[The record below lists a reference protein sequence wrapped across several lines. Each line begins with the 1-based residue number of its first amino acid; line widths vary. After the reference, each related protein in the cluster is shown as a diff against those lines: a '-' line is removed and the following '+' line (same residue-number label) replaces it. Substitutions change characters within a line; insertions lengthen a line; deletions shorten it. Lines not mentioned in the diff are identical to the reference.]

1 MRLKGIRNFSII
13 AHIDHG
19 KSTLAD
25 RMIQMVGTVDKRD
38 FRDQLLDSMDL
49 ERERGITIKASA
61 VNLPFTIDGRT
72 FSFNLLDTP
81 GHVDFTYEVS
91 RSLTACEGALLLVDA
106 AQGIEAQT
114 MANAYLALENDV
126 EIIPVLNKIDLPQAR
141 PDEVALDIETQLG
154 FPADEVLRVSAK
166 HGTGV
171 EEVLRA
177 LVERIPAPEGLPDA
191 PLRALVF
198 DSTFDDYRGVVLY
211 ARVLD
216 GGVRS
221 GDRIAL
227 FRARRTY
234 EVTEVGQLRPQMTPA
249 AILSAGEVGYVI
261 ASIRRLDETHVGD
274 TLHHAGSK
282 VEPVPGY
289 REPRPLVFSGV
300 FPADNAGYESLRHAL
315 ERLHLN
321 DPSFTYVPE
330 RSEALGL
337 GFRCGFLGLLHLEI
351 VQERIERESGV
362 TLVQTAPNVT
372 YEILLRR
379 KEETLLVDNP
389 ADIPD
394 AGEIAELR
402 EPIVRANFILPPD
415 YLGMMTR
422 MLEARRGDYITTEY
436 LGPSRMV
443 LSYDVP
449 LAEIIHDFHDK
460 MKSATRG
467 YGVMEYEFTGYRAA
481 ELVRLDILVGGQHVD
496 ALSCVVHRE
505 QAYRRGKEI
514 CRRLKE
520 SIPRHLFQVP
530 IQAAIGGRI
539 LARETIPAMSKNVTA
554 KCYGGDI
561 TRKRKLLEKQ
571 KAGKKRLRSIGRV
584 QIPQEA
590 FLAVLRTGEE

>member
-1 MRLKGIRNFSII
+1 MRLEGIRNFSII

-25 RMIQMVGTVDKRD
+25 RMIQLVGAVDKRN
-38 FRDQLLDSMDL
+38 FRDQMLDSMDL

-61 VNLPFTIDGRT
+61 VNLPFTIDGNT
-72 FSFNLLDTP
+72 FSLNLLDTP

-91 RSLTACEGALLLVDA
+91 RSLAACEGALLLVDA

-114 MANAYLALENDV
+114 MANAYLALENEV
-126 EIIPVLNKIDLPQAR
+126 EIIPVLNKIDLPQAL
-141 PDEVALDIETQLG
+141 PDDVALDIEAQLG
-154 FPADEVLRVSAK
+154 FPAEEILRVSAK
-166 HGTGV
+166 SGSGV
-171 EEVLRA
+171 EDVLRA
-177 LVERIPAPEGLPDA
+177 VVERVPAPEGQPDA
-191 PLRALVF
+191 PLQALVF

-211 ARVLD
+211 TRVLN
-216 GGVRS
+216 GSVRA
-221 GDRIAL
+221 GDRVAL
-227 FRARRTY
+227 FRASRTY
-234 EVTEVGQLRPQMTPA
+234 EVSEVGQLRPEMTPVA
-249 AILSAGEVGYVI
+249 TLGAGEVGYVI
-261 ASIRRLDETHVGD
+261 ASIRGLDEIHVGD

-282 VEPVPGY
+282 VVPIPGY

-300 FPADNAGYESLRHAL
+300 FPADNSGYEPLRYAL

-351 VQERIERESGV
+351 VQERIERECGV

-379 KEETLLVDNP
+379 EEKTLLVDNP
-389 ADIPD
+389 ATIPV
-394 AGEIAELR
+394 AGDIAELR
-402 EPIVRANFILPPD
+402 EPIVRGNFILPPEH
-415 YLGMMTR
+415 LGIMTQ
-422 MLEARRGDYITTEY
+422 MLEARRGSYITTEY
-436 LGPSRMV
+436 LGTGRMV

-481 ELVRLDILVGGQHVD
+481 DLVRLDILVGGQHVD

-505 QAYRRGKEI
+505 QAYRSGKEI
-514 CRRLKE
+514 CQRLKE
-520 SIPRHLFQVP
+520 SIPRHLFMVP

-561 TRKRKLLEKQ
+561 SRKRKLLQKQ
-571 KAGKKRLRSIGRV
+571 KAGKKRMRSVGQV

-590 FLAVLRTGEE
+590 FLAVLRTREE

>member
-1 MRLKGIRNFSII
+1 
-13 AHIDHG
+13 
-19 KSTLAD
+19 
-25 RMIQMVGTVDKRD
+25 
-38 FRDQLLDSMDL
+38 
-49 ERERGITIKASA
+49 
-61 VNLPFTIDGRT
+61 
-72 FSFNLLDTP
+72 
-81 GHVDFTYEVS
+81 
-91 RSLTACEGALLLVDA
+91 
-106 AQGIEAQT
+106 
-114 MANAYLALENDV
+114 
-126 EIIPVLNKIDLPQAR
+126 
-141 PDEVALDIETQLG
+141 
-154 FPADEVLRVSAK
+154 
-166 HGTGV
+166 
-171 EEVLRA
+171 
-177 LVERIPAPEGLPDA
+177 
-191 PLRALVF
+191 
-198 DSTFDDYRGVVLY
+198 
-211 ARVLD
+211 
-216 GGVRS
+216 
-221 GDRIAL
+221 
-227 FRARRTY
+227 
-234 EVTEVGQLRPQMTPA
+234 
-249 AILSAGEVGYVI
+249 
-261 ASIRRLDETHVGD
+261 
-274 TLHHAGSK
+274 
-282 VEPVPGY
+282 VPGY

-321 DPSFTYVPE
+321 DPSFTYVPA
-330 RSEALGL
+330 RSAALGL